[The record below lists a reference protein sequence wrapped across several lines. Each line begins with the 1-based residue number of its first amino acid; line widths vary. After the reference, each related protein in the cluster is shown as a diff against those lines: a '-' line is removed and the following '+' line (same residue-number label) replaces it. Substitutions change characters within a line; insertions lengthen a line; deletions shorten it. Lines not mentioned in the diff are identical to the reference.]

1 MATHRPKVIIIT
13 GPTAVGKSGL
23 AHRLAREGQGE
34 IVNADSMQ
42 VYRFMDIGTAKPTLQ
57 ERKEVP
63 YHLIDIIDP
72 DQPFDAAE
80 FRTRAREIIADLH
93 NRDIPIFVVGGTGL
107 YLRVLQRGIFSC
119 PKPREEARAA
129 WKQKAGLNG
138 PESLWDTLKSKDLK
152 AAERIHPRD
161 LFRIIRALEVLEL
174 TGRSISD
181 WQQWDQAPENSYDL
195 LWIGLQR
202 NRTEL
207 YDRINRRSEDMMEKG
222 FLEEVRG
229 LLQKGYASE
238 LKAMKSLGYRH
249 LTAVLEK
256 GRDVNQA
263 LDELKRDTRHYAKR
277 QITWLAKEPNLIWF
291 SPEEFDKVR
300 RTAMNFLE

>member
-1 MATHRPKVIIIT
+1 
-13 GPTAVGKSGL
+13 
-23 AHRLAREGQGE
+23 
-34 IVNADSMQ
+34 
-42 VYRFMDIGTAKPTLQ
+42 
-57 ERKEVP
+57 
-63 YHLIDIIDP
+63 
-72 DQPFDAAE
+72 
-80 FRTRAREIIADLH
+80 
-93 NRDIPIFVVGGTGL
+93 
-107 YLRVLQRGIFSC
+107 
-119 PKPREEARAA
+119 
-129 WKQKAGLNG
+129 
-138 PESLWDTLKSKDLK
+138 
-152 AAERIHPRD
+152 
-161 LFRIIRALEVLEL
+161 
-174 TGRSISD
+174 
-181 WQQWDQAPENSYDL
+181 
-195 LWIGLQR
+195 
-202 NRTEL
+202 
-207 YDRINRRSEDMMEKG
+207 MMEKG